1 MPDADMTHTWLDGNS
16 IAGMLGELFTVDVTT
31 ARGACAQCGRVQQ
44 VAEARV
50 YQWAP
55 GAVARCV
62 GCEAVLLRMVR
73 AADRA
78 WLDLSGLKCLQITMP
93 PVPIR

>member
-1 MPDADMTHTWLDGNS
+1 MINTWVDGNS
-16 IAGMLGELFTVDVTT
+16 IAGMLGELFIVDVTT
-31 ARGACAQCGRVQQ
+31 ARGACAQCGHSQQ
-44 VAEARV
+44 MAETRV

-62 GCEAVLLRMVR
+62 TCDAILLRMVR

-78 WLDLSGLKCLQITMP
+78 WLDLSGLKCLEIAMP
-93 PVPIR
+93 PVELR